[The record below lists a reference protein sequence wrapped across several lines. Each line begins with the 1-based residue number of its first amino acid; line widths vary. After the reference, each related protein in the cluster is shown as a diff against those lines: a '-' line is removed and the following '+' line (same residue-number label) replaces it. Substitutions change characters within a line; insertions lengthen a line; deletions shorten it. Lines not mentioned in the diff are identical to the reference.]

1 MMSVPT
7 SYSYLRVGVFF
18 LGASTLVTQVVC
30 LREVLMLFQGNEL
43 TLGLTLALWMTFVAL
58 GSLLFRKQRQAYKR
72 RAFLINL
79 IGICVTPVLLLSLLP
94 IVRYALFEP
103 ALELGPL
110 ALVVLF
116 SLCIGP
122 YCFLAGWV
130 FPWLVAYADNHS
142 DSNHAGIFY
151 SLEALGSL
159 LVGLVINSLLVMF
172 VPAILFLS
180 VLAAGGILFA
190 GFYAAKWHD
199 KWLLFTI
206 PVLVILLAIVIPRLQ
221 NPKQYLPYLKDAEEV
236 EIQDTPN
243 GRFIQFTK
251 DGERYYYENNA
262 PLIGKWQP
270 VTAEEL
276 VHFGMSQAMESQR
289 VLLIGHMFTRCIDEL
304 LKYPNVEIDFYC
316 PDVYFRSQDSLF
328 PALLNRRVH
337 VYWGDPVRSFRRSQ
351 ERYGLILADVSKP
364 TTVRVNRYYTRSFFR
379 QAKEHLHDE
388 GVYMMH
394 LPTSATYFDKS
405 SAHLIQILQS
415 TLSDVFND
423 RQYVKAESSYL
434 MASDGTLDYEL
445 TRSVEKYAIATNYVF
460 PGMPSAAEL
469 QHNSAHAAAT
479 FPATPTT
486 INRNLYPVAYFSA
499 IHSWLAQVG
508 AQSQYFWLFPL
519 LIVIAALVFLPVRAF
534 GMFAVG
540 YTASSFEFLLL
551 MAFQV
556 FFGYLYLATGF
567 IIMLFMAGLSY
578 GAYIGHKRQSSP
590 VRLLVLLMVS
600 LIFSL
605 FVVALLE
612 TFDAGNLSAVIL
624 GFLLLIVSYFVGM
637 LFSAIADE
645 GRKQHI
651 GVGVVYGADM
661 LGSALGALLTAVYVL
676 PGIGFYYTLLG
687 LVVLNGVALV
697 RWNLQKV

>member
-1 MMSVPT
+1 MKSVPT

-58 GSLLFRKQRQAYKR
+58 GSLLFRKQRKAYKR

-251 DGERYYYENNA
+251 DGERY
-262 PLIGKWQP
+262 
-270 VTAEEL
+270 
-276 VHFGMSQAMESQR
+276 
-289 VLLIGHMFTRCIDEL
+289 
-304 LKYPNVEIDFYC
+304 
-316 PDVYFRSQDSLF
+316 
-328 PALLNRRVH
+328 
-337 VYWGDPVRSFRRSQ
+337 
-351 ERYGLILADVSKP
+351 
-364 TTVRVNRYYTRSFFR
+364 
-379 QAKEHLHDE
+379 
-388 GVYMMH
+388 
-394 LPTSATYFDKS
+394 
-405 SAHLIQILQS
+405 
-415 TLSDVFND
+415 
-423 RQYVKAESSYL
+423 
-434 MASDGTLDYEL
+434 
-445 TRSVEKYAIATNYVF
+445 
-460 PGMPSAAEL
+460 
-469 QHNSAHAAAT
+469 
-479 FPATPTT
+479 
-486 INRNLYPVAYFSA
+486 
-499 IHSWLAQVG
+499 
-508 AQSQYFWLFPL
+508 
-519 LIVIAALVFLPVRAF
+519 
-534 GMFAVG
+534 
-540 YTASSFEFLLL
+540 
-551 MAFQV
+551 
-556 FFGYLYLATGF
+556 
-567 IIMLFMAGLSY
+567 
-578 GAYIGHKRQSSP
+578 
-590 VRLLVLLMVS
+590 
-600 LIFSL
+600 
-605 FVVALLE
+605 
-612 TFDAGNLSAVIL
+612 
-624 GFLLLIVSYFVGM
+624 
-637 LFSAIADE
+637 
-645 GRKQHI
+645 
-651 GVGVVYGADM
+651 
-661 LGSALGALLTAVYVL
+661 
-676 PGIGFYYTLLG
+676 
-687 LVVLNGVALV
+687 
-697 RWNLQKV
+697 